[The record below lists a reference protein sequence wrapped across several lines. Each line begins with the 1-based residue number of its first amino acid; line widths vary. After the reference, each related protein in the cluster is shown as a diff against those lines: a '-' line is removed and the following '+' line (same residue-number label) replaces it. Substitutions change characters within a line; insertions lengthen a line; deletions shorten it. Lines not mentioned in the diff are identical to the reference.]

1 MSAPRT
7 LGDVANVPDEMTL
20 RRLLAMLSTAE
31 SGGADAAA

>member
-7 LGDVANVPDEMTL
+7 LADVSDVPDEMTL
-20 RRLLAMLSTAE
+20 RRLLAMLLTVE